1 MFEAVG
7 EHILVQIFKREKTQ
21 GGLVLPSTSNEPQA
35 YGVVLS
41 FGGNIGFI
49 AEKGDYLVFHPRAGM
64 DALMD
69 KRVMKVLKSGEVYGI
84 LTDEKFKEGL
94 VPLTIGE

>member
-21 GGLVLPSTSNEPQA
+21 GGLVLPSTSSDPQA

-49 AEKGDYLVFHPRAGM
+49 AEKGDYLVFHPRGGM
-64 DALMD
+64 DVLME
-69 KRVMKVLKSGEVYGI
+69 KRVMKVLKSNEIYGI
-84 LTDEKFKEGL
+84 LTDEKLKEGL